1 MNSEQALNKIRDA
14 FNKFD
19 KNNMDVL
26 DGFYAKDAVFQ
37 DPVVKVEGLD
47 KIKIYYGHVYSN
59 VKSIQFEFSE
69 VFESEKGFALP
80 WTMTLAVKGLNGGR
94 QYSVEGSSIFQF
106 DRKGKVIFHRD
117 YVDLGAMVYERIPIF
132 GKIIN
137 QIRKML
143 RHQL

>member
-47 KIKIYYGHVYSN
+47 KIKTYYGHVYSN
-59 VKSIQFEFSE
+59 VKSIHFEFNE
-69 VFESEKGFALP
+69 VFQSENRFALP
-80 WTMTLAVKGLNGGR
+80 WTMTLSVKGLNGG
-94 QYSVEGSSIFQF
+94 QEYSVEGSSVFEF

-132 GKIIN
+132 GKIVN